1 MGFKS
6 DIEIAQETEML
17 HIREIAKIAGVDEK
31 YLEQYGN
38 YKAKVDYNIL
48 KDMADKPNGK
58 LVLVTAINPTPAG
71 EGKTTTTVGLADGM
85 RKLGKNVM
93 VALREPSLGPVFGVK
108 GGAAGGGYA
117 QVVPMEDIN
126 LHFTGDF
133 HAIGAANNLL
143 AAMIDNHIYQGNAL
157 GIDPRQITWRR
168 CVDMNDR
175 QLRFVVDGLGGKVNG
190 TPREDGYDITVA
202 SEIMAVL
209 CLASDITDLKNRLAR
224 LVVGYTYAGKPVTA
238 GDLNAQ
244 GAMAALLK
252 DALKPNLVQTLEHT
266 PAFVHGGP
274 FANIAHGCN
283 SVTAT
288 KIALKLG
295 DYAIT
300 EAGFG
305 ADLGAEKFLDIKCRM
320 AGLKPS
326 CVVLVATARALKY
339 NGGVPKAETGKENLE
354 ALEKGLPNL
363 LQHVSNI
370 TTVYKLPCVVAINRF
385 PTDTEAEL
393 KLIETKCK
401 ELGVNVALSEVWGKG
416 GEGGIELAKE
426 VVRLCEQPNDFTFAY
441 ELDCSIKEK
450 IEAIAKKI
458 YHADG
463 VNFTANAE
471 KQIKT
476 LTELGYDHMPICM
489 AKTQYSFS
497 DDQTKLG
504 APRGF
509 TITVRNVKVSAGAGF
524 LVALTGE
531 IMTMPGLPKVPAAER
546 IDVDETGKIT
556 GLF

>member
-1 MGFKS
+1 MKT
-6 DIEIAQETEML
+6 DIEIAQETKML
-17 HIREIAKIAGVDEK
+17 PITDIAKTAGVDEK
-31 YLEQYGN
+31 YLEQYGK
-38 YKAKVDYNIL
+38 YKAKVDYNL
-48 KDMADKPNGK
+48 LNEVQRPDGK
-58 LVLVTAINPTPAG
+58 LILVTAINPTPAG

-85 RKLGKNVM
+85 RRLGKNVL

-143 AAMIDNHIYQGNAL
+143 AAMLDNHIYQGNAL

-175 QLRFVVDGLGGKVNG
+175 QLRYVADGMGGKANG
-190 TPREDGYDITVA
+190 VPREDGYDITVA

-224 LVVGYTYAGKPVTA
+224 LVVAYTREGKPVTA
-238 GDLNAQ
+238 GDLHAQ

-288 KIALKLG
+288 KVALRLS
-295 DYAIT
+295 DYTVT

-320 AGLKPS
+320 ANLHPS

-339 NGGVPKAETGKENLE
+339 NGGVPKADTGKENLE

-363 LQHVSNI
+363 LQHVENI
-370 TTVYKLPCVVAINRF
+370 TKVYKLPCVVAINRF

-393 KLIETKCK
+393 ALIEKKCK

-426 VVRLCEQPNDFTFAY
+426 VIRLCEQPNDFTFAY
-441 ELDCSIKEK
+441 NAEDPIKQK
-450 IEAIAKKI
+450 IEDIAKKI

-463 VNFTANAE
+463 VNFTSNAE
-471 KQIKT
+471 KQIRT
-476 LTELGYDHMPICM
+476 LTELGYDKMPICM

-504 APRGF
+504 APRNF
-509 TITVRNVKVSAGAGF
+509 KITVRNIKVSAGAGF

-546 IDVDETGKIT
+546 IDVDSTGKIS

>member
-1 MGFKS
+1 MEFKT

-17 HIREIAKIAGVDEK
+17 PISEIAKTAGVDEK
-31 YLEQYGN
+31 YLEQYGK

-48 KDMADKPNGK
+48 NEVKRPDGK
-58 LVLVTAINPTPAG
+58 LILVTAINPTPAG

-85 RKLGKNVM
+85 RRMGKNVL

-143 AAMIDNHIYQGNAL
+143 AAMLDNHIYQGNAL
-157 GIDPRQITWRR
+157 NIDPRQIVWRR

-175 QLRFVVDGLGGKVNG
+175 QLRFVVDGLGGKTNG
-190 TPREDGYDITVA
+190 MPREDGYDITVA
-202 SEIMAVL
+202 SEVMAVL

-224 LVVGYTYAGKPVTA
+224 LVVAYTRDGKPVTA
-238 GDLNAQ
+238 GDLKAQ

-288 KIALKLG
+288 KIAMRLA
-295 DYAIT
+295 DYTVT

-326 CVVLVATARALKY
+326 CVVLVATVRALKY

-363 LQHVSNI
+363 LRHVENI

-385 PTDTEAEL
+385 PQDTEAEL
-393 KLIETKCK
+393 ALVERKCK

-426 VVRLCEQPNDFTFAY
+426 VVRLCEQPNDFSFSY
-441 ELDCSIKEK
+441 DLDLPIKDK
-450 IEAIAKKI
+450 IEAIVKRI
-458 YHADG
+458 YHGDG

-471 KQIKT
+471 TQIKQ
-476 LTELGYDHMPICM
+476 LTELGYDKMPICM
-489 AKTQYSFS
+489 AKTQYSFT

-504 APRGF
+504 APTGF

-546 IDVDETGKIT
+546 IDVDETGKIS

>member
-1 MGFKS
+1 MSFKS
-6 DIEIAQETEML
+6 DIEIAQETTMQPITEV
-17 HIREIAKIAGVDEK
+17 AKTAGIDEK
-31 YLEQYGN
+31 YLEQYGK
-38 YKAKVDYNIL
+38 YKAKVDYSIL
-48 KDMADKPNGK
+48 KEETHTQGK

-85 RKLGKNVM
+85 RKLGKNVL

-143 AAMIDNHIYQGNAL
+143 AAMLDNHIYQGNRL
-157 GIDPRQITWRR
+157 NIDPRRITWRR

-175 QLRFVVDGLGGKVNG
+175 QLRFVVDGLGGRVNG
-190 TPREDGYDITVA
+190 TPREDVYDITVA

-209 CLASDITDLKNRLAR
+209 CLASDITDLKARLSR
-224 LVVGYTYAGKPVTA
+224 LVVGYTYDEKPVTA

-244 GAMAALLK
+244 GAMTALLK

-288 KIALKLG
+288 KIAMHLS
-295 DYAIT
+295 DYTIT

-326 CVVLVATARALKY
+326 CVVLVATVRALKY
-339 NGGVPKAETGKENLE
+339 NGGVPKAETGVENLE

-363 LQHVSNI
+363 LQHVGNI

-385 PTDTEAEL
+385 PQDTEAEL
-393 KLIETKCK
+393 KLVEDKCR

-416 GEGGIELAKE
+416 GEGGIALANE
-426 VVRLCEQPNDFTFAY
+426 VIRLCDQPNDFTFSY
-441 ELDCSIKEK
+441 ELDKPIKEK
-450 IEAIAKKI
+450 IRDIVTKI
-458 YHADG
+458 YHGDDVA
-463 VNFTANAE
+463 FTPNAE
-471 KQIKT
+471 KQIKA
-476 LTELGYDHMPICM
+476 LTELGYDKMPICM

-497 DDQTKLG
+497 DDPTKLG
-504 APRGF
+504 APKGF
-509 TITVRNVKVSAGAGF
+509 TVTVRNVKVSAGAGF

-546 IDVDETGKIT
+546 IDVDENGKIS